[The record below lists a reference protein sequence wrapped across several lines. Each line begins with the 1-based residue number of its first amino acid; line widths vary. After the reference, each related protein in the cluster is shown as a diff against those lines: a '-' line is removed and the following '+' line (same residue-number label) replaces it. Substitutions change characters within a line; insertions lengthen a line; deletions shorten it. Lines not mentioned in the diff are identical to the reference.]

1 MAAAGPAG
9 NLAIALVA
17 FAALKVGLGLGWF
30 EPPNRPTFEA
40 VVHMSG
46 GAATAVTTTLSIF
59 LVLNVLLCMFNLI
72 PLPPLDGAS
81 VLAVLLPAG
90 ARDRFNDM
98 ASSSMASL
106 LGLIVAWRVF
116 PMVVGPLFRFVV
128 RVLHPGVYG

>member
-1 MAAAGPAG
+1 
-9 NLAIALVA
+9 
-17 FAALKVGLGLGWF
+17 
-30 EPPNRPTFEA
+30 
-40 VVHMSG
+40 MSG